1 LFWSFYDR
9 YELAGPV
16 LLQNPEI
23 TLGEHI
29 RGNVSEENGV
39 YRLQLSAAGKPAYIR
54 FLLPNALNYK
64 TIRIEARAKTEGV
77 VPRDSVWRCAR
88 IVFFQYDQSNHW
100 IPSNHALL
108 TLKGSND
115 WKFYRQEF
123 EIQPE
128 ADHVALVLEQSGS
141 AGIAWYDQIVVE
153 PVVLKKSFV
162 WWQGLFVV
170 SWLVLGT
177 VFYWQFWRRAR
188 RFKFLILLNVF
199 ALLFGVLMPE
209 QWITASSLW
218 VKQQV
223 KKKQQVVATVSKK
236 SVKKPE
242 KVSDKKPQNFK
253 PRHHT
258 HRVAEKFTQVV
269 EKVHVMGHFLLFA
282 SLLFLLYLSAVFEQ
296 RRLIYFG
303 ATFLNLIL
311 FSAVTEALQ
320 FLTMDRSP
328 GLGDLKIDFYGMLT
342 GFILFIFSAIIVF
355 RAILRRR
362 GRLSSANQQQNEE
375 GAAE

>member
-1 LFWSFYDR
+1 
-9 YELAGPV
+9 
-16 LLQNPEI
+16 
-23 TLGEHI
+23 
-29 RGNVSEENGV
+29 
-39 YRLQLSAAGKPAYIR
+39 
-54 FLLPNALNYK
+54 
-64 TIRIEARAKTEGV
+64 
-77 VPRDSVWRCAR
+77 
-88 IVFFQYDQSNHW
+88 
-100 IPSNHALL
+100 
-108 TLKGSND
+108 
-115 WKFYRQEF
+115 
-123 EIQPE
+123 
-128 ADHVALVLEQSGS
+128 VALVLEQSGS

-170 SWLVLGT
+170 SWLVLGI

-236 SVKKPE
+236 SVKNPE

-296 RRLIYFG
+296 RRLVYFG
-303 ATFLNLIL
+303 VTFLPLIL

-328 GLGDLKIDFYGMLT
+328 GLGDLKIDFYGMFT

-375 GAAE
+375 RAAE